1 MPRDSQT
8 KLKKEQNKRS
18 KKDDEKKHNK
28 KINNDSDSDDGDYE
42 SGEEM
47 DVHEYRKFLSNLFPS
62 KHLSKKIKAGEKIK
76 KLISAEEEDSSEADE
91 DWETESEE
99 EEVPKARK

>member
-8 KLKKEQNKRS
+8 KLKKEHNKRS
-18 KKDDEKKHNK
+18 KKDDEKKRNK

-47 DVHEYRKFLSNLFPS
+47 DVHEYRKFLSKLFPS
-62 KHLSKKIKAGEKIK
+62 KHLSKKIQAGEKIK
-76 KLISAEEEDSSEADE
+76 KIISAEEEEDE
-91 DWETESEE
+91 EEWETESEE
-99 EEVPKARK
+99 EEVPKKNKKN

>member
-18 KKDDEKKHNK
+18 KKDDEKKRNK

-47 DVHEYRKFLSNLFPS
+47 DVHEYRKFLSNIFPS

-76 KLISAEEEDSSEADE
+76 KLISAQEEEDSSEADE
-91 DWETESEE
+91 DWET
-99 EEVPKARK
+99 

>member
-18 KKDDEKKHNK
+18 KKDDEKKRNK

-47 DVHEYRKFLSNLFPS
+47 DVHEYRKFLSKIFPS
-62 KHLSKKIKAGEKIK
+62 KHLSKKIQAGEKLK
-76 KLISAEEEDSSEADE
+76 KVISAQEDLREEYEE
-91 DWETESEE
+91 DWET
-99 EEVPKARK
+99 